1 MDFTSHLPCIRTS
14 YYPQPHNQPQE
25 MSSIEK
31 SFCSHRT
38 NGSTNPDCG
47 CQNCGCQ
54 KSFFPSKVLFFSPL
68 RGNTVPDRLK
78 KLEFGPK
85 MHPHRAQYEIYHKW
99 GYAEADRKWP
109 PRIYRACGP
118 PTGPPDPTQPLPPL
132 PLAQCCVELAR
143 SRAFPT

>member
-1 MDFTSHLPCIRTS
+1 
-14 YYPQPHNQPQE
+14 
-25 MSSIEK
+25 MSFVIYGGATNGHAFHSTPAVYTGPPATQC
-31 SFCSHRT
+31 CSHRT
-38 NGSTNPDCG
+38 NGSTHPDCG
-47 CQNCGCQ
+47 CQ
-54 KSFFPSKVLFFSPL
+54 KSLSPSKVLFFSPL